1 MKNYL
6 NNILDTSEEDREH
19 KLSFNN
25 TISLDTLSNTEKN
38 LKKYSYTPKKT
49 KLNKSYLI
57 LTRNTLNKEILS
69 DINSTGNN
77 SDRNIKKVNLNE
89 SKKNLTNN
97 EQEQNIHID
106 IKEIEHNL
114 DDHKVEN
121 SQNIRRDVYG
131 KEIKKGGNHRITFAD
146 NVQMIKARM
155 KLEEEVNLQKGQY
168 INNESD
174 FNSDNKIRRVRS
186 LKRSLIDLKELKLQK
201 KSNIENSDRKIF
213 NLVEV
218 IEIQNYKELNKNEF
232 LYPQDVKNEE
242 ENIENQE
249 PICCSGICCIY

>member
-1 MKNYL
+1 MYQEYYL
-6 NNILDTSEEDREH
+6 NN
-19 KLSFNN
+19 F
-25 TISLDTLSNTEKN
+25 
-38 LKKYSYTPKKT
+38 SYTPKKT
-49 KLNKSYLI
+49 KHNKSYLI

-77 SDRNIKKVNLNE
+77 SDRNINKVNLNQ

-97 EQEQNIHID
+97 EKEQNMPID
-106 IKEIEHNL
+106 NKEIEQNL
-114 DDHKVEN
+114 DTQKVEN
-121 SQNIRRDVYG
+121 SQHIRRDVYG

-155 KLEEEVNLQKGQY
+155 KIKEDVNLQKSQN
-168 INNESD
+168 INNESV
-174 FNSDNKIRRVRS
+174 SHTDNKIRRVRS

-201 KSNIENSDRKIF
+201 KSNIENSDRKLF

-232 LYPQDVKNEE
+232 LYPQDDRNKEE
-242 ENIENQE
+242 SIENQE
-249 PICCSGICCIY
+249 AICCSGICCIY

>member
-25 TISLDTLSNTEKN
+25 TISLDTLSNTERN

-49 KLNKSYLI
+49 KHNESCLV

-77 SDRNIKKVNLNE
+77 SDKNINKVNLNQ

-97 EQEQNIHID
+97 EQEQNMPID
-106 IKEIEHNL
+106 NKEIEQNL
-114 DDHKVEN
+114 DTQKVEN
-121 SQNIRRDVYG
+121 SQHIRRDVYG

-155 KLEEEVNLQKGQY
+155 KIKEDVNLQKSQN
-168 INNESD
+168 INNESV
-174 FNSDNKIRRVRS
+174 SHTDNKIRRVRS

-201 KSNIENSDRKIF
+201 KSNIENSDRKLF

-232 LYPQDVKNEE
+232 LYPQDDKNKEE
-242 ENIENQE
+242 SIENQE
-249 PICCSGICCIY
+249 AICCSGICCIY